1 MDSFQLIKL
10 FTFSLL
16 LSWSC
21 AAGSTTTQR
30 PPSAIL
36 AADTLRIRGYSIFAS
51 LLVSISSTAN
61 FSGTLLAPP
70 DFSFSFASTR
80 ILNNHRPPPRPS
92 VPVLL
97 YHTLRPPP
105 ATWPTISSRDDGDE
119 LRTFYNNNCL
129 HLFKTPRAGQV
140 SISSSPFTNPIATV
154 KIRQPDLYVDE
165 HLIVHGIDGVL
176 NPAFATRCSVAHR
189 YPTTDAVPLQMNR
202 MFLERAMRALRRKG
216 YNVVASAMRVR
227 RSNLLPLT
235 SVTVLAVSDVHL
247 FMTPGSFRYNFRHH
261 VIPTR
266 QRFADL
272 ARMSAV
278 GVEFYTL
285 FPNLT
290 VHVVSNGGAV
300 SVDGVRVGR
309 REVYRNRWMVVVSI
323 LSSLDDVADSQPI
336 PPPTAADSAPSPPPI
351 SADSNN
357 GDFPRVPSPAP
368 IHRVFSNG
376 NSPRVPSPAPISRI
390 SANGQSPRYLSPAQ
404 FHEASDNDESTRVL
418 SPAPNHGGRVP
429 SPSPAEYESPVLAPE
444 ASDGPT
450 DSDWVG
456 IPSPAAEVEED
467 DDEAPSTSPSPAPE
481 IEGAEDPVRSPV
493 PSPATDDY
501 NAVNCDLNSVIS
513 NGVEGGDLLCPER
526 PERQLLE
533 TGSLSGDDV
542 EGYQSFD
549 AEDLPHYYS

>member
-1 MDSFQLIKL
+1 MDSFHCIKL

-21 AAGSTTTQR
+21 AAVPHR

-92 VPVLL
+92 IPVLL

-105 ATWPTISSRDDGDE
+105 ATWPAISSRDDGDE

-129 HLFKTPRAGQV
+129 HLFKSPRAGQV
-140 SISSSPFTNPIATV
+140 SISSSPFTNPITTV

-165 HLIVHGIDGVL
+165 NLIVHGIDGVL
-176 NPAFATRCSVAHR
+176 NPAFATRCSLAHR
-189 YPTTDAVPLQMNR
+189 FPTSDTAPLQLNQ
-202 MFLERAMRALRRKG
+202 MFLGRAMRALRRKG

-227 RSNLLPLT
+227 RSVLLPLT

-247 FMTPGSFRYNFRHH
+247 FMTPESFRYNFRHH

-266 QRFADL
+266 QLLADL

-285 FPNLT
+285 FPNKT

-300 SVDGVRVGR
+300 TVDGVPVGR
-309 REVYRNRWMVVVSI
+309 REVYRNRWMVVVSV
-323 LSSLDDVADSQPI
+323 LSSLDDVADSQPA
-336 PPPTAADSAPSPPPI
+336 PPPAAADSAPSPPPI
-351 SADSNN
+351 PADFINS
-357 GDFPRVPSPAP
+357 DFPRA
-368 IHRVFSNG
+368 
-376 NSPRVPSPAPISRI
+376 PSPAPISRVSAPFPAPI
-390 SANGQSPRYLSPAQ
+390 SRVSGNGQSPRYLSPAQ
-404 FHEASDNDESTRVL
+404 FHGVSDNDESPGVP
-418 SPAPNHGGRVP
+418 SPAPIHGGRVP
-429 SPSPAEYESPVLAPE
+429 SPSPAEYESPVVAPE

-456 IPSPAAEVEED
+456 LPSPAAEVEED
-467 DDEAPSTSPSPAPE
+467 GDDAPSTSPSPAPE
-481 IEGAEDPVRSPV
+481 IEGAEEPVRSPV

-533 TGSLSGDDV
+533 TGGDDV
-542 EGYQSFD
+542 EGYQPFD
-549 AEDLPHYYS
+549 AEDLPHLYP